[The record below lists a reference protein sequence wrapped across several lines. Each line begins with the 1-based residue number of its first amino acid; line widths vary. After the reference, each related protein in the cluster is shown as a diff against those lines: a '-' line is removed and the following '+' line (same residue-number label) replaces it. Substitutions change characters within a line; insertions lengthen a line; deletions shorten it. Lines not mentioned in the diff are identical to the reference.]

1 MNFNDANDYIKHRL
15 SKTTALGSDGI
26 SKMVP
31 AKIRAHCFFSA
42 RVADE
47 RILAKIR
54 EVSDAVS
61 GGTLSQSEAAAKL
74 RLWLRAEGKDDGS
87 KKITNL
93 ASKARVD
100 LILTQNQKMAV
111 AVGKYAKDRDPVV
124 EQRFPSWQYHCG
136 RNARDA
142 HRRLDGRVFLKSDP
156 IWRKIYPPWEFNCN
170 CWVTNSDEEPEPP
183 EEVAKLEPKAPP
195 ASGFQFD
202 PADAFEDFRLDK
214 YEFGKSPPTIVHAA
228 SQARKMKVEQ
238 LKKVSS
244 VAGDVIERTEAWWDK
259 LPNKDRQTIL
269 DYTADDRY
277 RLNIKHRAP
286 ERKPDMSVPATYI
299 NEAGEEV
306 PKKPHDLKKDRN
318 KPLSKD
324 YDMTNGASAEMDH
337 LSAVLESAPKY
348 EGTTYRGMIFTD
360 KEGLDGFLEKIENNI
375 FGMSGFVSTA
385 VTQDGAKKYTEG
397 DSPYKVVLHIA
408 GHSGVYIGNHSWIE
422 TDEEVLFDRKCHFR
436 ALKPSE
442 TGYIKPYKDENNIL
456 HIVITEV

>member
-1 MNFNDANDYIKHRL
+1 MNFEDANDYIKHRV
-15 SKTTALGSDGI
+15 SKTTDLGSHGI
-26 SKMVP
+26 SVMVP
-31 AKIRAHCFFSA
+31 PKIRAHCFFSA

-47 RILAKIR
+47 RILGKIR

-61 GGTLSQSEAAAKL
+61 SGALSQSEAAAKL

-111 AVGKYAKDRDPVV
+111 AVGKYAKDRDPAV

-142 HRRLDGRVFLKSDP
+142 HSKLDGKVFLKSDP
-156 IWRKIYPPWEFNCN
+156 IWQRIFPPWEFNCN
-170 CWVTNSDEEPEPP
+170 CWVTNSDETPETP
-183 EEVAKLEPKAPP
+183 EDVAELDPKEPP
-195 ASGFQFD
+195 ASGFQFN
-202 PADAFEDFRLDK
+202 PADAFDDFRLDK
-214 YEFGKSPPTIVHAA
+214 YEFGKTPPTIVHAA
-228 SQARKMKVEQ
+228 NQARKMKIEQ
-238 LKKVSS
+238 MKKVSS

-259 LPNKDRQTIL
+259 LPDKDRQTIL
-269 DYTADDRY
+269 DYTAGDRY
-277 RLNIKHRAP
+277 KLNQKHRAP
-286 ERKPDMSVPATYI
+286 ERKPDMSVPATII

-337 LSAVLESAPKY
+337 LSAVLESAPKF
-348 EGTTYRGMIFTD
+348 EGTTYRGMTFEKKD
-360 KEGLDGFLEKIENNI
+360 DLDTLLDNLEKNI
-375 FGMSGFVSTA
+375 FGMPGFVSTA
-385 VTQDGAKKYTEG
+385 VTQDGAKKYAEG
-397 DSPYKVVLHIA
+397 DSKNKIMLHIT

-436 ALKPSE
+436 ALKPGE
-442 TGYIKPYKDENNIL
+442 TGYIKPYKDENNVL
-456 HIVITEV
+456 HIAITET